1 MSPSSVDQ
9 NFGYHTSFNSLQI
22 AITKTVVNTTRR
34 CDLTSVLYGLIF
46 DTVYE
51 S

>member
-1 MSPSSVDQ
+1 MCQLTVCMYKSVV
-9 NFGYHTSFNSLQI
+9 HRTLLI
-22 AITKTVVNTTRR
+22 AITKTGVDTTRR
-34 CDLTSVLYGLIF
+34 CDLTSVLYRLIF